1 MRHMPFRKC
10 GLCRALLLTA
20 LAAVLVGC
28 GSVGEAVVYPDAEP
42 GEGRVEVVRLSRRVE
57 GEVFGVRVTGVVYGG
72 EETRIHVPEG
82 SIAGD
87 AMR

>member
-1 MRHMPFRKC
+1 MDCIDCPC
-10 GLCRALLLTA
+10 GRD
-20 LAAVLVGC
+20 
-28 GSVGEAVVYPDAEP
+28 P
-42 GEGRVEVVRLSRRVE
+42 RVSDVQLSRRVE

-72 EETRIHVPEG
+72 EETRIHVPEA

>member
-1 MRHMPFRKC
+1 M
-10 GLCRALLLTA
+10 
-20 LAAVLVGC
+20 
-28 GSVGEAVVYPDAEP
+28 YPDAES
-42 GEGRVEVVRLSRRVE
+42 GEGRVEVVQLSRRVE